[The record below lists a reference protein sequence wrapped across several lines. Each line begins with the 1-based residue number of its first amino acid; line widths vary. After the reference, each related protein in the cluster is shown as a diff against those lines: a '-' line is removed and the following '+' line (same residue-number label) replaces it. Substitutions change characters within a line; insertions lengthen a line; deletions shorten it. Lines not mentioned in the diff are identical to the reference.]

1 MTRMWN
7 IIWTKLAYE
16 QQTAFAELERLIN
29 LNESTEELADKIN
42 VSLEKL
48 VTVETKIAK
57 WGKLKPQTQIEQN
70 DGVTNNQ

>member
-16 QQTAFAELERLIN
+16 QQTIFSELERLIN
-29 LNESTEELADKIN
+29 LNESTEELAEKIN
-42 VSLEKL
+42 LALERL
-48 VTVETKIAK
+48 VIVETKIAK

-70 DGVTNNQ
+70 DGGTNNQ